1 MTDAKVPIGWSEE
14 GHHKL
19 LAATTVEE
27 LADALTS
34 EMKRHT
40 AGVTLVCGE
49 GPDTQFIVDSSA
61 TTDGPIFNGTII
73 EEQIKRLSE
82 KSEAAIHL
90 AFELLDSGLIVRI
103 RMNESGPK
111 TPLET
116 WLSFLGSERGI
127 EVYPP
132 QYEDSDCCS

>member
-61 TTDGPIFNGTII
+61 TTDGSIFNGTLRNRSKDFPKNPRR
-73 EEQIKRLSE
+73 QFTWHLSC
-82 KSEAAIHL
+82 
-90 AFELLDSGLIVRI
+90 LI
-103 RMNESGPK
+103 P
-111 TPLET
+111 
-116 WLSFLGSERGI
+116 
-127 EVYPP
+127 
-132 QYEDSDCCS
+132 D